1 MVTRS
6 VARTFTEPINS
17 IKMNGS
23 LSTTFNGLCAVGFLA
38 RASYAL
44 ARTPVLALF
53 AASLGAGPMG
63 VKMNPQESDL
73 QKNSDSD

>member
-6 VARTFTEPINS
+6 VAKTFTEPING
-17 IKMNGS
+17 IDMNGS

-44 ARTPVLALF
+44 ARTPVSGAFRRF
-53 AASLGAGPMG
+53 AWGRS
-63 VKMNPQESDL
+63 
-73 QKNSDSD
+73 